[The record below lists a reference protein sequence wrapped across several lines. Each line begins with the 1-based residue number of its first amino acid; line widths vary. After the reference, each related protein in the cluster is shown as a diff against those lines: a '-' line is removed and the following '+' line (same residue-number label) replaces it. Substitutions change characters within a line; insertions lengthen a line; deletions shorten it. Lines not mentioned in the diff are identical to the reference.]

1 MIVYV
6 NTSGTAIAVQPSP
19 VYQGSSLSGALYF
32 VAPFPTTNAVSVA
45 FTLPNG
51 DITSAYPMTSV
62 AALPGVMDALGDEY
76 SVWEYQPD
84 NALITAHAGTV
95 TAQFRVTYNG
105 ANITTSAINFTV
117 QEGVFPV
124 PPADPSVDEWQTLIN
139 LYGNLSGRVTALED
153 RQTAK
158 VLVDF
163 TVDDK
168 TGKGVKYY
176 SDGSTA
182 MVQFPT
188 GSGSPSVASG
198 LVNILTFTTDSWV
211 SADGGGY
218 ELAFGSEATG
228 FKTSDF
234 VALLSSSGSATYE
247 AGTETTAS
255 ERSGFFTQSDSVFQG
270 SDGSILLT
278 ANVPYAGR
286 VAAIGGEI
294 VIGQTVVDAS
304 YSLTAHVL
312 TLHFANGGSMQIQFE
327 SKVSQFDNDANYQT
341 AAEVQAAVSSEESAR
356 KNADGQ
362 LQSQITQNSG
372 DISTLESGLAAA
384 NTAID
389 GLRNDVN
396 SKEHFRGYYA
406 TTAQVQAITTPSAGD
421 FAYNA
426 QTGTKWVYNASASAW
441 SDTGEAVPDQVTP
454 KSATTP
460 LMDGTASAGAEN
472 AYAAGDHR
480 HPTDTSRAAA
490 STVTSH
496 INNKNNPHEVTPAQ
510 IGAQPAGNYVTTDSG
525 QNITA
530 KKTLSQ
536 VGLAFQI
543 YGDTVVLEPV
553 QQYEYTETT
562 YARIPHKTGTLAMLD
577 DIPTVTTGAYTASI
591 SSSNWTGSAAP
602 YTYTITAATH
612 GKGNNPTA
620 SVYDASGNKVSVG
633 INVSAAGTV
642 TLSSTVK
649 FGGKIVII

>member
-19 VYQGSSLSGALYF
+19 VYQGSSLRGALYF

-95 TAQFRVTYNG
+95 TAQFSVTYNG
-105 ANITTSAINFTV
+105 KPVTTSAINFTV
-117 QEGVFPV
+117 QEGVFPI
-124 PPADPSVDEWQTLIN
+124 PPDDPSADEWQTLIN

-182 MVQFPT
+182 TVQFPT
-188 GSGSPSVASG
+188 GSGSPSVTSG
-198 LVNILTFTTDSWV
+198 LVNILTFTADSWV
-211 SADGGGY
+211 NADSGY

-228 FKTSDF
+228 FKTSNF

-278 ANVPYAGR
+278 ANARYAGR

-356 KNADGQ
+356 KNADEQ
-362 LQSQITQNSG
+362 LQSQITQNTG
-372 DISTLESGLAAA
+372 NISTLETGLDEA

-426 QTGTKWVYNASASAW
+426 QTGTKWVYNASTSAW

-454 KSATTP
+454 KSMTTP

-510 IGAQPAGNYVTTDSG
+510 IGAQPAGNYVTTD
-525 QNITA
+525 TA
-530 KKTLSQ
+530 QDVSARKTFKVGVALQ
-536 VGLAFQI
+536 VFNDI
-543 YGDTVVLEPV
+543 VILEPT
-553 QQYEYTETT
+553 QENAESGTT
-562 YARIPHKTGTLAMLD
+562 HARFPKKDGTVAFLD

-620 SVYDASGNKVSVG
+620 TVYDASGNKVSVG
-633 INVSAAGTV
+633 INVSAAGAV

-649 FGGKIVII
+649 FGGKIIII